1 MPRNGI
7 KNLRPLNT
15 KTKEEQREIARM
27 GGKKS
32 GEVRRKRKTMREEL
46 LAILSSGDT
55 QNRISLALVQEALRG
70 NNAGSVTRAYEV
82 IRDTVGEKPVE
93 KVMVA
98 EVDQAI
104 IDEVESIVN
113 DRPKKR
119 RRVPRN

>member
-1 MPRNGI
+1 MPRDGT
-7 KNLRPLNT
+7 KNLIPVTRRS
-15 KTKEEQREIARM
+15 KSEAREISSR

-32 GEVRRKRKTMREEL
+32 GESRRKRKTMREEL

>member
-1 MPRNGI
+1 MPRDGT
-7 KNLRPLNT
+7 KNLIPVTRRS
-15 KTKEEQREIARM
+15 KSEAREISSR

-55 QNRISLALVQEALRG
+55 QNRISLALVQEALKG